1 MNTPIILSNLL
12 SNLAQRL
19 RPSCVSAIGL
29 AAIVL
34 AVGVPARSQEPPK
47 PTESIVDAARNAR
60 QRKSNSATPP
70 VIFTNDDIAAQP
82 APPVAA
88 AVPPEPAAT
97 PAPPDSAP
105 KLATAAA
112 PQPSVAP
119 APPPATTD
127 CHNPNEERLKS
138 ELQAA
143 QDELDQLRRELS
155 YNPQAISGPDVDMT
169 NFKSGSSGL
178 AFGSPPLQ
186 QSQPQAPARI
196 DEVILEQR
204 VTSLKEASRIA
215 CEPPKDAAVQR
226 QIDSAEN
233 ELELL
238 QREFDLSQ
246 SAYYSKTNY
255 AQDTTGKAQLDAQ
268 RQQIESL
275 KSEISRLK
283 DAIPPPKTNPPAQ

>member
-1 MNTPIILSNLL
+1 MNTRINLSKLP
-12 SNLAQRL
+12 QQPG
-19 RPSCVSAIGL
+19 PSCAL
-29 AAIVL
+29 ALSLAFLVL
-34 AVGVPARSQEPPK
+34 TTTVPAQSQEPPK
-47 PTESIVDAARNAR
+47 PAESIADAARNAR
-60 QRKSNSATPP
+60 QRKSNSATPQ
-70 VIFTNDDIAAQP
+70 VVFTNDDLAVQSP
-82 APPVAA
+82 PPVAA
-88 AVPPEPAAT
+88 AVPPEPATAPT
-97 PAPPDSAP
+97 PPDSAP
-105 KLATAAA
+105 KQANAAA

-119 APPPATTD
+119 APPPPATTD

-143 QDELDQLRRELS
+143 QEELDQLRRELS

-196 DEVILEQR
+196 DEVTLEQR
-204 VTSLKEASRIA
+204 VASLKEASRIA

-233 ELELL
+233 QLKLL
-238 QREFDLSQ
+238 QREFDLNQ
-246 SAYYSKTNY
+246 SAYYSKSDY

-268 RQQIESL
+268 QQQIESL

-283 DAIPPPKTNPPAQ
+283 DAISPPKSNPAAP

>member
-1 MNTPIILSNLL
+1 MNTRIILSNLPG
-12 SNLAQRL
+12 QGG
-19 RPSCVSAIGL
+19 PSCASALSL
-29 AAIVL
+29 AFLVL
-34 AVGVPARSQEPPK
+34 ATGVPARSQEPPK
-47 PTESIVDAARNAR
+47 PTTESIVDAARNAR

-70 VIFTNDDIAAQP
+70 VVFTNDDIAAQA

-88 AVPPEPAAT
+88 AVPPENEAI
-97 PAPPDSAP
+97 PAPSESAP
-105 KLATAAA
+105 GQANAPT
-112 PQPSVAP
+112 PQPSVATAP
-119 APPPATTD
+119 PPPATTD

-138 ELQAA
+138 ELQSA

-155 YNPQAISGPDVDMT
+155 YNPQAISGPNVDMT

-196 DEVILEQR
+196 DEVILAQR
-204 VTSLKEASRIA
+204 VASLKEASRIA

-233 ELELL
+233 ELKLL
-238 QREFDLSQ
+238 QREFDLNQ

-255 AQDTTGKAQLDAQ
+255 AQDPTGKAQLDAQ
-268 RQQIESL
+268 QQQIESL

-283 DAIPPPKTNPPAQ
+283 DTIPPPKTIPPAQ

>member
-1 MNTPIILSNLL
+1 MNTCIILSKLPGQLL
-12 SNLAQRL
+12 
-19 RPSCVSAIGL
+19 PSCASAVSL
-29 AAIVL
+29 AFLVL
-34 AVGVPARSQEPPK
+34 ATGVPARSQEPPK

-60 QRKSNSATPP
+60 QRKSTPATPP
-70 VIFTNDDIAAQP
+70 VVFTNDDIAAQS

-88 AVPPEPAAT
+88 AVPSEPAAV
-97 PAPPDSAP
+97 PAPPESASQQSN
-105 KLATAAA
+105 AAA
-112 PQPSVAP
+112 PKPSAAP

-138 ELQAA
+138 DLQAA

-169 NFKSGSSGL
+169 NFKPGSSGL

-204 VTSLKEASRIA
+204 VASLKEASRIA
-215 CEPPKDAAVQR
+215 CEPPKAAAIQR

-233 ELELL
+233 QLKLL
-238 QREFDLSQ
+238 QREFDLNQ

-255 AQDTTGKAQLDAQ
+255 VQDSAGKAQLDAQ
-268 RQQIESL
+268 QQEIESL

-283 DAIPPPKTNPPAQ
+283 ETIPPPKTIPPAQ

>member
-1 MNTPIILSNLL
+1 MNTRIILSKLPEQL
-12 SNLAQRL
+12 G
-19 RPSCVSAIGL
+19 PSCASAVSL
-29 AAIVL
+29 AFLVL
-34 AVGVPARSQEPPK
+34 TTSVPARSQEPPK

-70 VIFTNDDIAAQP
+70 VVFTNDDIAAQS

-88 AVPPEPAAT
+88 AVAPENEAT
-97 PAPPDSAP
+97 PAPSESAP
-105 KLATAAA
+105 KPANAAT
-112 PQPSVAP
+112 PLLSVAP
-119 APPPATTD
+119 EPPPPATTD
-127 CHNPNEERLKS
+127 CHNPSQERLKS
-138 ELQAA
+138 ELQSA

-204 VTSLKEASRIA
+204 VASLKEASRIA

-233 ELELL
+233 QLKLL
-238 QREFDLSQ
+238 QREFDLNQ
-246 SAYYSKTNY
+246 SAYYSKSDY
-255 AQDTTGKAQLDAQ
+255 ASDASGKAQLDAQ
-268 RQQIESL
+268 QA
-275 KSEISRLK
+275 EINRLK
-283 DAIPPPKTNPPAQ
+283 DEIPPSKTNPAAQ